1 MKAEEFV
8 VISSN
13 DLVRH
18 GISSLLQEIY
28 DHVDITSCN
37 QIHEV
42 MDIIQ
47 DKHHAILLLDDDV
60 PKHHQMLSY
69 VKQVRQI
76 STALN
81 ILILSE
87 YLSISYIQR
96 LLSAGVD
103 GFIYKQDSLQ
113 DILNLAVKTVESGHV
128 FLSPS
133 ASILPYE
140 SRQHQQLNHTDM
152 QVLQLLACGYNVQ
165 EIAVRVN
172 IVDRSVYR
180 IRGKLRNFLGVRT
193 NEQIVDAA
201 RKRDLI
207 QSQH

>member
-1 MKAEEFV
+1 MKAEEFIV
-8 VISSN
+8 MSAN

-18 GISSLLQEIY
+18 GVSSLMQEISKN
-28 DHVDITSCN
+28 VSITPCN
-37 QIHEV
+37 HIQGL
-42 MDIIQ
+42 MDIVK
-47 DKHHAILLLDDDV
+47 DKHHVILLLDDDV
-60 PKHHQMLSY
+60 PKHQQMLSY
-69 VKQVRQI
+69 LKQLRQL
-76 STALN
+76 STALK
-81 ILILSE
+81 IVVLSE

-96 LLSAGVD
+96 LLNTGAD
-103 GFIYKQDSLQ
+103 GFIYKQDPLQ
-113 DILNLAVKTVESGHV
+113 DVLNLAVKTVESGHI

-152 QVLQLLACGYNVQ
+152 QVLQLLAHGYNVQ

-180 IRGKLRNFLGVRT
+180 IRGKLRSFLGVRT

-207 QSQH
+207 KSPI